1 MHEALVTACHCLLLV
16 AFLPLLPCLSQQV
29 VEQQVHWSYPILTR
43 GQVAKVEADE
53 ADVGGLCREHLQQ
66 LTVAAAG

>member
-1 MHEALVTACHCLLLV
+1 MY
-16 AFLPLLPCLSQQV
+16 Q
-29 VEQQVHWSYPILTR
+29 SYPRARTR
-43 GQVAKVEADE
+43 WQVAKVKADE